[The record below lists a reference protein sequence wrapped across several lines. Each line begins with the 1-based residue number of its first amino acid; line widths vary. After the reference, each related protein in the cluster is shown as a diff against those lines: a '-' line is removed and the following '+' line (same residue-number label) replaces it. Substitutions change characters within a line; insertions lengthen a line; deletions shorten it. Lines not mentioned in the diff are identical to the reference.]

1 MGINYLDQVLDG
13 SYNPRFGLADGLN
26 YYYIKTIHHEF
37 THILNQTQDFPT
49 SFREVTP
56 SSYVSDSQ
64 FSEPYVSV
72 YLQRGFITAYAQT
85 NYNEDFAEMMSMYVT
100 NTPEWWEAQMQAADT
115 MYEADQDQI
124 QTGRALIEQK
134 LDIVRAYMSDTWG
147 VDLDELR
154 DCVLRRQGN
163 VTSGLVDLTDITVD

>member
-1 MGINYLDQVLDG
+1 M
-13 SYNPRFGLADGLN
+13 
-26 YYYIKTIHHEF
+26 
-37 THILNQTQDFPT
+37 
-49 SFREVTP
+49 TP

-72 YLQRGFITAYAQT
+72 YLQRGFISAYAQT

-115 MYEADQDQI
+115 MYEDDQDQI

-163 VTSGLVDLTDITVD
+163 ITSGLVDLTDITVD